1 MSRGGRSG
9 PRRPIF
15 GVGGLGPYTSGMGR
29 TLTTIAAALVL
40 LTGSPAWAGPTDQL
54 REYTDQVVKVLD
66 DPSMARQ
73 DRRAA
78 VRKIAHEAFDVAE
91 AAQRVLAR
99 HWQARTPAER
109 EEFTQLFA
117 DLLERTYI
125 ARMDEYGGE
134 RIRYLS
140 ESIDGSHAS
149 VRARIVTRTGTEVAV
164 ESRMNLRGDRW
175 LIYDILIENVSLVAN
190 YRSQFDRIVRSG
202 SYEELVRRLKTKRD
216 EFLNESPSRARRSS
230 G

>member
-1 MSRGGRSG
+1 MRKG
-9 PRRPIF
+9 
-15 GVGGLGPYTSGMGR
+15 
-29 TLTTIAAALVL
+29 LTTIAAALML
-40 LTGSPAWAGPTDQL
+40 LASSPVWAGPTDQL
-54 REYTDQVVKVLD
+54 REYTDLVVKVLD
-66 DPSMARQ
+66 DPSLARQ

-117 DLLERTYI
+117 ELLEQTYI

-134 RIRYLS
+134 RIKYVG
-140 ESIDGSHAS
+140 ESIDGRLAS
-149 VRARIVTRTGTEVAV
+149 VRARIVTKTGAEVPV

-175 LIYDILIENVSLVAN
+175 LIYDILIENVSLVGN
-190 YRSQFDRIVRSG
+190 YRSQFDR
-202 SYEELVRRLKTKRD
+202 
-216 EFLNESPSRARRSS
+216 
-230 G
+230 

>member
-1 MSRGGRSG
+1 MSLAVLPG
-9 PRRPIF
+9 PIRPFF
-15 GVGGLGPYTSGMGR
+15 GVIGRATYTSSMGR
-29 TLTTIAAALVL
+29 TLTIAAALVL
-40 LTGSPAWAGPTDQL
+40 LAGAPAWAGPTDQL
-54 REYTDQVVKVLD
+54 REYTDQVIKVLD

-91 AAQRVLAR
+91 TAQRVLAR
-99 HWQARTPAER
+99 HWQARTQAER

-134 RIRYLS
+134 RIRYVS
-140 ESIDGSHAS
+140 ESIDGKLAS
-149 VRARIVTRTGTEVAV
+149 VRARITTRNGTEVAV
-164 ESRMNLRGDRW
+164 ESRMSLRGDRW
-175 LIYDILIENVSLVAN
+175 LIYDVLIENVSLVAN
-190 YRSQFDRIVRSG
+190 YRSQFDRIVRSS

-216 EFLNESPSRARRSS
+216 EFLNESPAQRARRS

>member
-1 MSRGGRSG
+1 MAVTKRTADAKRAGPGSGGRPWTLVYDGTCNVCSRLA
-9 PRRPIF
+9 RRVQHWDSRHVIQA
-15 GVGGLGPYTSGMGR
+15 
-29 TLTTIAAALVL
+29 IASQNDTVS
-40 LTGSPAWAGPTDQL
+40 TRFPWIS
-54 REYTDQVVKVLD
+54 
-66 DPSMARQ
+66 
-73 DRRAA
+73 
-78 VRKIAHEAFDVAE
+78 HEAFDISE
-91 AAQRVLAR
+91 SAQRVLAR

-134 RIRYLS
+134 RIRYTG
-140 ESIDGSHAS
+140 ETVDGNFAA
-149 VRARIVTRTGTEVAV
+149 VRARIVTKSGTEVAV

-190 YRSQFDRIVRSG
+190 YRSQFDRIIRSS
-202 SYEELVRRLKTKRD
+202 SYEELVKRLKTKRD
-216 EFLNESPSRARRSS
+216 EFLNESAPRARRSS

>member
-1 MSRGGRSG
+1 
-9 PRRPIF
+9 
-15 GVGGLGPYTSGMGR
+15 MGR
-29 TLTTIAAALVL
+29 TLTIAAALL
-40 LTGSPAWAGPTDQL
+40 LLAGAPAWAGPTDQL
-54 REYTDQVVKVLD
+54 REYTDQVIKVLD

-91 AAQRVLAR
+91 TAQRVLAR
-99 HWQARTPAER
+99 HWQARTQAER

-134 RIRYLS
+134 RIRYVS
-140 ESIDGSHAS
+140 ESIDGKLAS
-149 VRARIVTRTGTEVAV
+149 VRARITTRNGTEVAV

-190 YRSQFDRIVRSG
+190 YRSQFDRIVRSS

-216 EFLNESPSRARRSS
+216 EFLNESPAQRARRS

>member
-1 MSRGGRSG
+1 MT
-9 PRRPIF
+9 
-15 GVGGLGPYTSGMGR
+15 V
-29 TLTTIAAALVL
+29 AAALVFL
-40 LTGSPAWAGPTDQL
+40 AGTPAWAGPTDQL
-54 REYTDQVVKVLD
+54 REYTDQVIKVLD

-91 AAQRVLAR
+91 TAQRVLAR

-134 RIRYLS
+134 RIRYVS
-140 ESIDGSHAS
+140 ESIDGKLAS
-149 VRARIVTRTGTEVAV
+149 VRARITTRNGTEVAV

-175 LIYDILIENVSLVAN
+175 LIYDILIENVSLVGN
-190 YRSQFDRIVRSG
+190 YRSQFDRIVRSS

-216 EFLNESPSRARRSS
+216 EFLNESPEQRARRS

>member
-1 MSRGGRSG
+1 
-9 PRRPIF
+9 
-15 GVGGLGPYTSGMGR
+15 MGR
-29 TLTTIAAALVL
+29 TLTIAAALL
-40 LTGSPAWAGPTDQL
+40 LLAGAPAWAGPTDQL
-54 REYTDQVVKVLD
+54 REYTDQVIKVLD

-91 AAQRVLAR
+91 TAQRVLAR
-99 HWQARTPAER
+99 HWPARTQAER

-134 RIRYLS
+134 RIRYVS
-140 ESIDGSHAS
+140 ESIDGKLAS
-149 VRARIVTRTGTEVAV
+149 VRARITTRNGTEVAV

-175 LIYDILIENVSLVAN
+175 LIYDVLIENVSLVAN
-190 YRSQFDRIVRSG
+190 YRSQFDRIVRSS
-202 SYEELVRRLKTKRD
+202 SYEELMRRLKTKRD
-216 EFLNESPSRARRSS
+216 EFLNESPAQRARGS